1 MYNSCS
7 DPAKTSKTYATSTI
21 LDYIDTS
28 CTIVIKQKTSKTQTP
43 TAYATILDYINTLC
57 TIAAVIKQ
65 KPQKP
70 KHLCHYT

>member
-7 DPAKTSKTYATSTI
+7 DPA
-21 LDYIDTS
+21 
-28 CTIVIKQKTSKTQTP
+28 KTQTP

-57 TIAAVIKQ
+57 TIYIAAAIQQ

-70 KHLCHYT
+70 QNLPYYT